1 MIGELFIDVFLILMI
16 IIQKSKNFFCE
27 LRHTKLLV
35 KILSFLMFYVHP
47 VISMESLY

>member
-1 MIGELFIDVFLILMI
+1 MIGVLVVDVFLILLI

-27 LRHTKLLV
+27 LRHTKPPV
-35 KILSFLMFYVHP
+35 KIFSFLRFYVCP